1 MRGAGTHSL
10 KAELAFPLTCS
21 APVKPECGTRTS
33 RILLGKWG
41 ETLGVEGRTFT
52 EECGDR
58 ARVGVFVDE
67 AIGVEAVSMLLD
79 DKEEV
84 LEWEWAW

>member
-1 MRGAGTHSL
+1 MRGAGTDSL
-10 KAELAFPLTCS
+10 KAEHVLPLTCS
-21 APVKPECGTRTS
+21 APGKPECGPRTS

-41 ETLGVEGRTFT
+41 DMFGVEGRTFI

-58 ARVGVFVDE
+58 VRVAVFPDD
-67 AIGVEAVSMLLD
+67 AIGVETVSMLLD

-84 LEWEWAW
+84 LECEWAW